1 MVYPDEEDP
10 GQKRS
15 MSFYEEK
22 ILPHLIHLSCS
33 TKPNRKQREKIVP
46 LAEGDVLEI
55 GFGSGLN
62 LPYYDRAK
70 VRKIWGLEPSEGM
83 RRKARPAVDASG
95 MDVEF
100 IDLPGES
107 IPLEADSVD
116 TVLVTYTL
124 CTIPDAVAALDEMR
138 RVLKPGGVLLYCEH
152 GAAPDESVRRWQDR
166 LNPAW
171 RSMAGGCNMNRDIP
185 ALLEEGGFEPVKVKE
200 RYIPGPK
207 MLCYNYWGTARPA
220 RQLSRGPTVAGR

>member
-1 MVYPDEEDP
+1 
-10 GQKRS
+10 

-22 ILPHLIHLSCS
+22 ILPHVIDIACS
-33 TKPNRKQREKIVP
+33 NKPTRKQREKVVP

-55 GFGSGLN
+55 GIGSGLN
-62 LPYYDRAK
+62 LPFYDRSR

-83 RRKARPAVDASG
+83 RRKAQPAVDASG
-95 MDVEF
+95 LDVEF

-124 CTIPDAVAALDEMR
+124 CTIPDAVSALAQMR
-138 RVLKPGGVLLYCEH
+138 RVLKPGANLIYCEH
-152 GAAPDESVRRWQDR
+152 GVAPDDDVRRWQAR

-171 RSMAGGCNMNRDIP
+171 RSLAGGCNMNRDIP
-185 ALLEEGGFEPVKVKE
+185 RLLADGGFESTTDKR
-200 RYIPGPK
+200 RYIPGIRI
-207 MLCYNYWGTARPA
+207 LSYTYWGTAKA
-220 RQLSRGPTVAGR
+220 K